1 MRGIWRL
8 QAEAR
13 QWAVGLAVLALFVQI
28 LAPPG
33 FMVGRDG
40 DHLSIVICTGHGPA
54 SALSDLTG
62 HPDKSPQTRHDAPC
76 VFAGHAVGAAPPL
89 MALIARPIALAT
101 LAAPVALFDLTPGR
115 GLAAPPPPSQ
125 GPPQLTL

>member
-1 MRGIWRL
+1 
-8 QAEAR
+8 
-13 QWAVGLAVLALFVQI
+13 
-28 LAPPG
+28 
-33 FMVGRDG
+33 
-40 DHLSIVICTGHGPA
+40 
-54 SALSDLTG
+54 
-62 HPDKSPQTRHDAPC
+62 